1 MSPSSPLPAPAAEAA
16 LTAGRVAARELRA
29 HCGTGDPAEIARKLG
44 VAVDEVDG
52 DGGFGTVVVY
62 ADYMPRPPRVRLFMP
77 AIAALDRR
85 LADYPERLAEGTRP
99 VFLAHELFHH
109 WEELHPDRALLR
121 LYRDRRLP
129 EIAAGSF
136 AQELLGLKF
145 HPEQLDRLTPRV
157 ITSSP
162 DGSTGS

>member
-16 LTAGRVAARELRA
+16 LKAGRAAAREVRTQ
-29 HCGTGDPAEIARKLG
+29 CGTSDPAEIAARLG
-44 VAVDEVDG
+44 VAVDEVEG

-62 ADYMPRPPRVRLFMP
+62 ADYMPRPPKVRLFLP

-85 LADYPERLAEGTRP
+85 LVDYPEALPDGTRP

-129 EIAAGSF
+129 ELAAGAF
-136 AQELLGLKF
+136 AQELLGLKH
-145 HPEQLDRLTPRV
+145 HPEALDRLTPPLLAP
-157 ITSSP
+157 SSG
-162 DGSTGS
+162 GSSGS

>member
-16 LTAGRVAARELRA
+16 LAVGRAAAAELRTQ
-29 HCGTGDPAEIARKLG
+29 CGTSDPAEIAARLG
-44 VAVDEVDG
+44 IAVDEVES

-62 ADYMPRPPRVRLFMP
+62 ADYMPRPPKVRLFMP

-85 LADYPERLAEGTRP
+85 LVDYPETLPDGTRP

-129 EIAAGSF
+129 ELAAGAF
-136 AQELLGLKF
+136 AQELLGLQN
-145 HPEQLDRLTPRV
+145 HPEQLDRLARPP
-157 ITSSP
+157 S
-162 DGSTGS
+162 

>member
-16 LTAGRVAARELRA
+16 LAAGRAAAAELRA
-29 HCGTGDPAEIARKLG
+29 RYGTGNPSEMAERLG
-44 VAVDEVDG
+44 IAVDEVEG

-62 ADYMPRPPRVRLFMP
+62 ADYMPRPPKVRLFMP

-85 LADYPERLAEGTRP
+85 LADYPERLAEGTKP

-129 EIAAGSF
+129 ELAAGAF
-136 AQELLGLKF
+136 AQELLGLKL
-145 HPEQLDRLTPRV
+145 HPERLDRLM
-157 ITSSP
+157 ISC
-162 DGSTGS
+162 